1 MRVVYTDE
9 ALSDLTE
16 ILVYIDAN
24 YPINSSAFRHRLRA
38 VTARIG
44 AWPESAEEVAQR
56 PGVRMVPLIRTRTG
70 FSTELAP
77 MPSKFS
83 TFIIRRE
90 GSLER
95 DLEGLSCQ
103 QTRHGAG
110 STRRLAN
117 EEASNPRRPVDETQA
132 KIA

>member
-56 PGVRMVPLIRTRTG
+56 PGVRMVPLIRYPYRI
-70 FSTELAP
+70 FYRVSSDAVEILHIHHSA
-77 MPSKFS
+77 
-83 TFIIRRE
+83 RRE
-90 GSLER
+90 
-95 DLEGLSCQ
+95 
-103 QTRHGAG
+103 
-110 STRRLAN
+110 
-117 EEASNPRRPVDETQA
+117 P
-132 KIA
+132 